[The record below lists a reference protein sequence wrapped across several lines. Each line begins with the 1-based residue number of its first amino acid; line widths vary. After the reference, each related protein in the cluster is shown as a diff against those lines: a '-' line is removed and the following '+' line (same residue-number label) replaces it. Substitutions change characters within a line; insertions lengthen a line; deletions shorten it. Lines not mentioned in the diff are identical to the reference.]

1 MHVNDLLLNQDKG
14 LVTISADATVA
25 KVVAVLNENDIGAIP
40 VCDPSG
46 NLVGIISE
54 RDIVR
59 GLAENIN
66 GLNGLTVGDLMTSN
80 VAKCTSD
87 EDVNDIMVVM
97 DERHIRHIPVMEGQ
111 RPVAVVSSRDV
122 MVAVLQETKN
132 HCKTLGLAYE
142 MVR

>member
-14 LVTISADATVA
+14 LVTIPANATVA
-25 KVVAVLNENDIGAIP
+25 KVVTVLNENDIGAVP

-66 GLNGLTVGDLMTSN
+66 GLNGLTVADLMTSN
-80 VAKCTSD
+80 VVKCTSD
-87 EDVNDIMVVM
+87 EDVNDIMAVM
-97 DERHIRHIPVMEGQ
+97 DKRHIRHIPVMEGQ

-122 MVAVLQETKN
+122 MAAVLLETKN